1 MKMSKIL
8 SIWEQRIEDENKS
21 KILKFINSE
30 DLTFFFQFEDEYYAA
45 SEDSRLTFAKLKVP
59 DEDYHPSW
67 DEEASFL
74 AFNVTRGIKE
84 DNVPKKLFY
93 KKDLKDIK
101 VLNKED
107 IEKILK

>member
-1 MKMSKIL
+1 MEMSKIL
-8 SIWEQRIEDENKS
+8 SIWENKLEDENKT

-30 DLTFFFQFEDEYYAA
+30 DLTFFFIFNNECYAA
-45 SEDSRLTFAKLKVP
+45 SEDARLTFAKLKVP

-74 AFNVTRGIKE
+74 AFNITRGIKE
-84 DNVPKKLFY
+84 DNIPKKLFY
-93 KKDLKDIK
+93 KKDLEEIK
-101 VLNKED
+101 VKNKED